1 MEPSLVAEFKTLL
14 SEEEYK
20 RLVQKYKGNPV
31 DLQTNHYLDTERF
44 SLKATEASLRVRER
58 DILTLTY
65 KRKKGYNIQDLRL
78 NITSSDIKSFRRN
91 TNNYVCIESISINP
105 DYQNE
110 IIIYLTDKN
119 NVITQDLTIV
129 RHLDNGNKFEVIVF
143 ADKDNE
149 DYTDKFEIEIYK
161 FEE

>member
-1 MEPSLVAEFKTLL
+1 MKIELNNGFNLVIE
-14 SEEEYK
+14 
-20 RLVQKYKGNPV
+20 Q
-31 DLQTNHYLDTERF
+31 
-44 SLKATEASLRVRER
+44 
-58 DILTLTY
+58 
-65 KRKKGYNIQDLRL
+65 
-78 NITSSDIKSFRRN
+78 N
-91 TNNYVCIESISINP
+91 TDP

-110 IIIYLTDKN
+110 IMIYLTDKN

-129 RHLDNGNKFEVIVF
+129 RHLDNGNKFEVMVF

>member
-1 MEPSLVAEFKTLL
+1 MKIKLNNGFNLVIE
-14 SEEEYK
+14 
-20 RLVQKYKGNPV
+20 Q
-31 DLQTNHYLDTERF
+31 
-44 SLKATEASLRVRER
+44 
-58 DILTLTY
+58 
-65 KRKKGYNIQDLRL
+65 
-78 NITSSDIKSFRRN
+78 N
-91 TNNYVCIESISINP
+91 TDP